1 MASNR
6 QNARRRR
13 ARWIMKLQ
21 QYDFEIKHRPGKSN
35 ANADALSRL
44 THPTEVF
51 TYTVA
56 QEIGKAIAE
65 KAYEKL
71 YDESDAEPS
80 NKIVEITEDDTSEN
94 DEYDT
99 AYDAET
105 ESDDER

>member
-21 QYDFEIKHRPGKSN
+21 KYDFEIKHRPGKSN
-35 ANADALSRL
+35 ANAGALSRL

-56 QEIGKAIAE
+56 QEIGNAIVK
-65 KAYEKL
+65 KAYERL
-71 YDESDAEPS
+71 YDDSDAEPS
-80 NKIVEITEDDTSEN
+80 NKIVEIIEDESTDISEN

-99 AYDAET
+99 A
-105 ESDDER
+105 